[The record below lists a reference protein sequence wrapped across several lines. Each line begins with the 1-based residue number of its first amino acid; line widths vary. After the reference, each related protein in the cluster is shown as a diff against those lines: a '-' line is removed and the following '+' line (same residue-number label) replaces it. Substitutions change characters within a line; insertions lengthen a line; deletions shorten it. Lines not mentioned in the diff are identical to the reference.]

1 MGTTNIDKLSSTVLD
16 LKIGDVR
23 TRSSDI
29 EKIIDEMSFGRNTS
43 KFNGN
48 NFETDDK
55 MANAEDELLALID
68 NES

>member
-1 MGTTNIDKLSSTVLD
+1 
-16 LKIGDVR
+16 
-23 TRSSDI
+23 
-29 EKIIDEMSFGRNTS
+29 MSFGRNTS

-55 MANAEDELLALID
+55 IANAEDELLALID